1 MDLTPLLIL
10 PVVGGYAFSI
20 IWSTSY
26 FRASRESDQRIYF
39 RAVFYAVFLYACA
52 VCVHI
57 LLYVNAEWYV
67 EGLDHFTIFS
77 EKPAE
82 VRIWSEPSQQALLV
96 LTFILGPLL
105 AYILEIPM
113 LFANYKFIDLVE
125 DASGET
131 EEVPAGRSSSLAK
144 ARQRLFYAFYP
155 LYRLSAWWARWNL
168 ERAVTDSDFERLL
181 VRAMFRDM
189 PVMLTL
195 ESGKL
200 YVGWVIRALNPRD
213 AIKEVRILPM
223 LSGYR
228 DSETHQVEFTTNY
241 VEVLETMSAPT
252 PDLAHMEPG
261 DFEVVIPCDRIIFS
275 HLFDVEAYLH
285 FQNGSEASQV
295 AAAEE

>member
-1 MDLTPLLIL
+1 MLFQLSGRLHIS
-10 PVVGGYAFSI
+10 VRAANRIKGSI
-20 IWSTSY
+20 
-26 FRASRESDQRIYF
+26 F

-52 VCVHI
+52 VCIHI
-57 LLYVNAEWYV
+57 LLYVNAGWYV
-67 EGLDHFTIFS
+67 ESLNHFIVFS
-77 EKPAE
+77 EKSAE

-125 DASGET
+125 EASGET
-131 EEVPAGRSSSLAK
+131 EDVPAGRPSWLAR
-144 ARQRLFYAFYP
+144 ARQRLVYAFYP
-155 LYRLSAWWARWNL
+155 LYRLSASWARWNL

-213 AIKEVRILPM
+213 VIKEVRILPM

-241 VEVLETMSAPT
+241 FEVLETISAPT
-252 PDLAHMEPG
+252 PDLDHMEPG
-261 DFEVVIPCDRIIFS
+261 DFEVVIPCDRIMFT

-285 FQNGSEASQV
+285 FQDRSGALQEAS
-295 AAAEE
+295 AET